1 MSDTKI
7 ENAIIQAIDIIA
19 KKRVAQA
26 GFDRTI
32 KGVVNKVLDST
43 IGKYQIRYQ
52 DSLFQAYATS
62 AKVSYKEKQ
71 QVIILIPGND
81 WDRVKVILNG
91 TQHWSTTY
99 DSIPIVDDE
108 FNIIGNN
115 LITLNEEIG
124 LSSYVNDDNVVLT
137 EKINIKQLSDYIK
150 QGNSIIFGM
159 KVQTKLASS
168 QVGGKYGLRF
178 YCTFE
183 NDVTGQQEIRVFEV
197 DSSDAMGNPYG
208 LISPQWVKNS
218 YPNIDTQ
225 NFVKINGIIAWVSDF
240 PQDESKADIKDIL
253 ISEISV
259 NGANILTE
267 EELNGYSLHI
277 DSTESGLIID
287 AQTAAVPLTAQLKV
301 KGVVM
306 PQSDKLN
313 FYWFRENGTVFRG
326 DPRYF
331 GYGGDGWECL
341 NVKQDNVFVALHTGK
356 YIFNTEEDVPGTSAN
371 MPNRVNKI
379 KCVVIYDN
387 RPYSKQ
393 IEVVNSNIQTNLI
406 ISSTD
411 KQLGKEGKAE
421 NQTIYY
427 LGNGLPTFTCL
438 QINENGEEQ
447 DLVDSDEYTY
457 TYTWSVTPYRGN
469 TVQKPEKKKEEQ
481 EESENDFLK
490 RVYEAYKK
498 AKEDQEDKA
507 DSMDDQSRERYIKTT
522 DYTTAISDWES
533 VKGKQ
538 YIDGNKYI
546 NFPISSIITSSTIR
560 CAVTKN
566 DVYIGTASI
575 ILYNKMQLEGMYSLN
590 LEYGTQVFQYDGKGN
605 SPASPQLEKPLEI
618 HPLTFTLLDNQG
630 KQITHENIRRNGYIK
645 WIIPKEQHTLLK
657 ANVEGRDPEAYDL
670 TINNADLPLAA
681 SEYQVYSSLDS
692 FTYTIANTYD
702 KKKDINYIWLNV
714 KYKDMVFD
722 AYTNF
727 TFPKDGDPGTNG
739 TDYVVKLVPATNID
753 NKLIDSDSERI
764 YYNNLPNSSF
774 FGDGGEKID
783 NLKFKLYNNSREIE
797 NVQPSFWSSPP
808 RTFEE
813 DSPKS
818 ISYFNGSGELGLKA
832 SVDLTKIKEDKPVN
846 IIRATYKGDKDIR
859 YYAQFPICCNY
870 TYVRKDENNK
880 NIYYRIKVKPK
891 TGFSYVVYSEDGTR
905 PDYDNT
911 LPFEIIVEQYKQ
923 LYENQW
929 YYQKVNKV
937 LFYNWQVIGNLKIDK
952 KEDNKAYISPEDS
965 FDGYDLSSAVVCS
978 VYAKGELVKDEWQYE
993 DPIGFIHIPIY
1004 MILNRYGH
1012 TALNGWDGNSIQLG
1026 EDKNKNPTGVVLA
1039 PQVGAGKKQDD
1050 NSFTGVLI
1058 GNQKTFK
1065 PDKDVDQT
1073 GLFGYHHGVRSIF
1086 LDSQTGKAEF
1096 GKQGAAKIILDP
1108 SQKINYGTELEPN
1121 EKDVAFLY
1129 SNSFNEKLYKDNKAQ
1144 SKKDNTYGSG
1154 MMIDLTSPAIQFGS
1168 GHFYV
1173 NSDGDIHAGG
1183 NGQIAGWSID
1193 DTKIYKHTNNY
1204 VTGMKSGEDPAFYAG
1219 NSNQD
1224 SNNPNSNSVYNF
1236 FVDHNG
1242 YLFGKSGQ
1250 IAGWN
1255 FDNQKLYKDAVGMN
1269 SDPANND
1276 YKLSSWPDEK
1286 NHDAKAFFAN
1296 GNKFY
1301 VTHDGYLRSTSGKIA
1316 AWDIDA
1322 EQLTNGTVGLGH
1334 RSFTVQKID
1343 AAFGSGTA
1351 TENVNARFWGLENTD
1366 LNYVVD
1372 DKGKLYS
1379 KAGKIGGWNI
1389 QKNQLWAVNNAEGNA
1404 GIRLNSSGSITGGTN
1419 TDPGEGNKFGRWSIS
1434 QYGDAI
1440 FNSLTANK
1448 SGSIA
1453 GWNIGETTLT
1463 SGSPTKGI
1471 QIASNG
1477 SIKQR
1482 NGDWEIT
1489 NTGDGYFKNL
1499 YGKVKSGQTLSAN
1512 GFTAGGGSETT
1523 LMDADKVYAKG
1534 TGFGKDSQENP
1545 TTHNYNKPLTDF
1557 ITDLIVD
1564 NLITDTGS
1572 SNIFVSQTINA
1583 ASFAVGT
1590 GISAAA
1596 KYYDNNG
1603 RAHVQWNG
1611 VTTINFSVGPEG
1623 NITTVGGLQGKTYE
1637 IDFSDNTKIKTTN
1650 GLVTWA
1656 GKNKTQ
1662 FSQTKGIKFEDGS
1675 AIQSNNGLI
1684 TFAIG
1689 GTGAGTTDNFND
1701 QGDGPP
1707 EEIEPEPGE

>member
-32 KGVVNKVLDST
+32 KAVVNKVLDST
-43 IGKYQIRYQ
+43 IGKYQIKYQ

-62 AKVSYKEKQ
+62 AKVSYKEQQ

-99 DSIPIVDDE
+99 DSIPIVDDQ
-108 FNIIGNN
+108 FNVIGNSLTS
-115 LITLNEEIG
+115 LIKEIG
-124 LSSYVNDDNVVLT
+124 LSSYANSESVSLKDQ
-137 EKINIKQLSDYIK
+137 INIKDLSDYIK

-168 QVGGKYGLRF
+168 QVGGKYGLKF
-178 YCTFE
+178 YCTFK
-183 NDVTGQQEIRVFEV
+183 NDATGQEEIKVFEV

-218 YPNIDTQ
+218 YPNVDTQ
-225 NFVKINGIIAWVSDF
+225 NFVKIDDVIAWVSDF
-240 PQDESKADIKDIL
+240 PQDSEKVDIKDIL
-253 ISEISV
+253 ISDISV

-277 DSTESGLIID
+277 DSSESGLIINT
-287 AQTAAVPLTAQLKV
+287 QTAAVPLTAQLKV

-326 DPRYF
+326 DPRF
-331 GYGGDGWECL
+331 SGYGGDGWECL
-341 NVKQDNVFVALHTGK
+341 NVKQDNVFVPLHTGK
-356 YIFNTEEDVPGTSAN
+356 FIFNTAEDVPGTSAN

-379 KCVVIYDN
+379 KCVVVYDN

-393 IEVVNSNIQTNLI
+393 IEVDNSNIQTNLI

-427 LGNGLPTFTCL
+427 LGNGLPTFTCR
-438 QINENGEEQ
+438 QINKQGKEQ
-447 DLVDSDEYTY
+447 DIEGNCTY
-457 TYTWSVTPYRGN
+457 IWSVTPYHGN
-469 TVQKPEKKKEEQ
+469 TVQKPKEKKEDE
-481 EESENDFLK
+481 EESENDFLI

-498 AKEDQEDKA
+498 AKKDEEDKA
-507 DSMDDQSRERYIKTT
+507 DNMDNQSREKYIKTT
-522 DYTTAISDWES
+522 NYTTAVSNWES

-538 YIDGNKYI
+538 YIDGNRYI

-575 ILYNKMQLEGMYSLN
+575 TLYNKMQLEGMYSLN

-630 KQITHENIRRNGYIK
+630 NQITHDNIRNNGYIK

-692 FTYTIANTYD
+692 FAYTIANIYD

-739 TDYVVKLVPATNID
+739 TDYVVKLVPATNIN

-891 TGFSYVVYSEDGTR
+891 TGFNYVVYSEDGTR

-1012 TALNGWDGNSIQLG
+1012 TAINGWDGNSIQLG
-1026 EDKNKNPTGVVLA
+1026 EDENKNSTGVVLA
-1039 PQVGAGKKQDD
+1039 PQVGAGKKQND

-1065 PDKDVDQT
+1065 SDKDVDQT

-1193 DTKIYKHTNNY
+1193 DTKIYKHTDNY

-1255 FDNQKLYKDAVGMN
+1255 FDNQKLHKDAVGMN
-1269 SDPANND
+1269 SDPANNE
-1276 YKLSSWPDEK
+1276 YKLSPWPDGK
-1286 NHDAKAFFAN
+1286 NHNAKAFFAN
-1296 GNKFY
+1296 EDKFY

-1316 AWDIDA
+1316 SWDITA
-1322 EQLTNGTVGLGH
+1322 PRLTNGSVGMGELIFKYNSQNQNQNNPFG
-1334 RSFTVQKID
+1334 QQID
-1343 AAFGSGTA
+1343 
-1351 TENVNARFWGLENTD
+1351 ARFWGADNSNDKNLVINDDTVEDSNNSNIDT
-1366 LNYVVD
+1366 LNFAVSN
-1372 DKGKLYS
+1372 KGKLYS

-1389 QKNQLWAVNNAEGNA
+1389 TKNEL
-1404 GIRLNSSGSITGGTN
+1404 SSNDLHIH
-1419 TDPGEGNKFGRWSIS
+1419 
-1434 QYGDAI
+1434 
-1440 FNSLTANK
+1440 
-1448 SGSIA
+1448 
-1453 GWNIGETTLT
+1453 
-1463 SGSPTKGI
+1463 
-1471 QIASNG
+1471 SNG
-1477 SIKQR
+1477 SIYSNNYEFQIDTNNNNREIGTKGWKIESNGKAHFTEGDIAGWSINNYYLKGGNVTLNKTGALSGTDWQIKA
-1482 NGDWEIT
+1482 NGDA
-1489 NTGDGYFKNL
+1489 YFNKI
-1499 YGKVKSGQTLSAN
+1499 YGTVKTGQTLSSNDITMSGSGGYGYVNPNSVRTSWGQNGVGNQTLKDYIESLALKN
-1512 GFTAGGGSETT
+1512 LYTQFLSSFSARIPMINCAGFTVLSSITANTVT
-1523 LMDADKVYAKG
+1523 
-1534 TGFGKDSQENP
+1534 DSN
-1545 TTHNYNKPLTDF
+1545 
-1557 ITDLIVD
+1557 
-1564 NLITDTGS
+1564 G
-1572 SNIFVSQTINA
+1572 NI
-1583 ASFAVGT
+1583 
-1590 GISAAA
+1590 GIS
-1596 KYYDNNG
+1596 YDFNPNS
-1603 RAHVQWNG
+1603 AV
-1611 VTTINFSVGPEG
+1611 FSIGSQG
-1623 NITTVGGLQGKTYE
+1623 NIMTQGNQAW
-1637 IDFSDNTKIKTTN
+1637 SGKITFLDTTN
-1650 GLVTWA
+1650 FT
-1656 GKNKTQ
+1656 
-1662 FSQTKGIKFEDGS
+1662 FI
-1675 AIQSNNGLI
+1675 NGLL
-1684 TFAIG
+1684 T
-1689 GTGAGTTDNFND
+1689 NVS
-1701 QGDGPP
+1701 
-1707 EEIEPEPGE
+1707 PGQASTVLPY